1 MYVIY
6 NFYYY
11 YYAYVKG
18 GGGGN
23 KTYKFCLATCNEAC
37 LGYMGILDIC
47 VNNQS
52 RGYGV
57 FKLNFRDIL
66 NYFMLIITGILCQIF
81 RGYEIFVP
89 PLNKPL

>member
-37 LGYMGILDIC
+37 LGYMGILAIGPF
-47 VNNQS
+47 N
-52 RGYGV
+52 
-57 FKLNFRDIL
+57 
-66 NYFMLIITGILCQIF
+66 
-81 RGYEIFVP
+81 
-89 PLNKPL
+89 